1 MSTSADDR
9 GVRRLTKEAR
19 REQLLDTAAALLR
32 DGGSDALT
40 MEAVG
45 VEAGASKTLGYAYF
59 ANVEDVIRALRER
72 EMGRLNRLVAEAA
85 AAAVGFDEKLGAAL
99 RAYFDHVE
107 ERGVLLVEIEQAVR
121 ARRLELMPEATN
133 DFIEIIAAMIDD
145 EFGVGRRRAT
155 WYAATIGSLAN
166 THAFIW
172 QPSRYS
178 RERIEAQA
186 LAFALGGLRAALAE
200 G

>member
-1 MSTSADDR
+1 MRTSADDR
-9 GVRRLTKEAR
+9 TVRRLPKAAR

-45 VEAGASKTLGYAYF
+45 LEAGASKTLGYAYF

-72 EMGRLNRLVAEAA
+72 EMGRLNQAVASAA
-85 AAAVGFDEKLGAAL
+85 GSVEGFEDKLAAAL
-99 RAYFDHVE
+99 RAYFDHVA
-107 ERGVLLVEIEQAVR
+107 ERGVLLLEIEQAVR
-121 ARRLELMPEATN
+121 ARRLEVMPEGTN
-133 DFIEIIAAMIDD
+133 DFIEMIASMIDD
-145 EFGVGRRRAT
+145 EFHVGRRRAT

-166 THAFIW
+166 THAWIW

>member
-1 MSTSADDR
+1 MSTSAADR
-9 GVRRLTKEAR
+9 SVRRLTKEAR
-19 REQLLDTAAALLR
+19 REQLLDTAASLLR
-32 DGGSDALT
+32 DGGSEALT
-40 MEAVG
+40 MEAMG

-72 EMGRLNRLVAEAA
+72 EMGRLNRAVAEAA
-85 AAAVGFDEKLGAAL
+85 AAVEGFDDKLAAAI
-99 RAYFDHVE
+99 RAYFDHVAA
-107 ERGVLLVEIEQAVR
+107 RGVLLLEIEQAVR
-121 ARRLELMPEATN
+121 ARRLEVMPAGTN
-133 DFIEIIAAMIDD
+133 DFIELLAGMIDD
-145 EFGVGRRRAT
+145 EFHVGRRRAT

-166 THAFIW
+166 THAWIW